1 MAQLNVAKYGQNL
14 NFDHLFARIFAK
26 KVPVFRQQ
34 SSVHYW
40 IFILLVLT
48 SLWPGRNHCSV
59 GAYMGEGG
67 RFNEEI
73 FIRGVQKDFEGG
85 G

>member
-1 MAQLNVAKYGQNL
+1 MPPEGVRGGDPGEGGSRRSFSAPY
-14 NFDHLFARIFAK
+14 
-26 KVPVFRQQ
+26 
-34 SSVHYW
+34 SVHYW

-59 GAYMGEGG
+59 GAYG

-73 FIRGVQKDFEGG
+73 FMRGVQKDFEGG